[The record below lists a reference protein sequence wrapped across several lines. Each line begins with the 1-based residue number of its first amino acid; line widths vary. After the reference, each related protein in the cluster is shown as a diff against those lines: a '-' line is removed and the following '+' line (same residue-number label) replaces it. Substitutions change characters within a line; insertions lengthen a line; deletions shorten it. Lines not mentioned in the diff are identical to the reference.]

1 MNVLFDAFNQPEK
14 PNIILC
20 NPNKEPIYAL
30 GGIAFNI
37 APKLVFNGMSTLTF
51 TFPASID
58 ANVTHIEAY
67 DYIQT
72 KRLIYIDSLQMYFV
86 ITQAEEDLD
95 GSVDKKLVTCQ
106 SLEAEMVYKVM
117 LAFGGTLEF
126 WNPVTPASSLLG
138 QIIEFVPNWSVGYV
152 DPDIQTVYR
161 TFNITSSKTI
171 YDFLLN
177 DVETAYQCVFVFD
190 AMNRKINAYS
200 TANAPIPTDIFL
212 SFDNLLRSGKLT
224 ELTDELVT
232 GLHVSG
238 DSGVDI
244 HQVNPL
250 GTDEIYNFDYFKT
263 LDWMSQDLIDAITA
277 WENNLVIQQPIYA
290 NYLTQLSDIN
300 ADLLTQQATLSN
312 QNIAMSSLIDVQQAR
327 IQSGISYSDITAEMN
342 ALQPLINTTQSII
355 NDDQNQITEITNNL
369 TTISNELQFSNAFT
383 SDQLKRLSPFI
394 IENTYQNKNFVTTD
408 TMTADQIQSEIQE
421 LYDQATAVLATV
433 SQPRY
438 EITIDSANFMV
449 LPQFKPFID
458 QLQLGAVINV
468 DKGNGTIL
476 NIVLLELDFQIDDM
490 TKFTVTMSN
499 DVRLNKKKFIYAD
512 LFQQAISAGTSVSFN
527 ATEWSN
533 WTQYKDDVTT
543 FIDSALNA
551 SNNAIISSN
560 NENII
565 IDEHGLRGRQYNPI
579 TQTFS
584 PQQVWL
590 VNNMLAFTKD
600 GWNTSSLA
608 LGAINV
614 NGNTT
619 YGIIADAICGNMI
632 IGNTLNIENS
642 SNTFSVNANGAT
654 LTNATLS
661 IIGNNGK
668 NKILLDPIN
677 GLTIETLISGSYVN
691 EFYVDSLGN
700 VNFAGVLNGA
710 SGNFSGSLTAAT
722 GTIGGWTIS
731 PTGLA
736 DTHGNYIYSSGN
748 FKLGPLT
755 VSGSTGTFSGNF
767 YASNLVGQITGG
779 QVANNTISD
788 GNISSGLNAG
798 KITYGSM
805 SGNQI
810 YGGTAALSGISAV
823 SGNLHVAGSVIAS
836 DIVQASNFSTSGGA
850 GQSVTL
856 TVSTPYG
863 NMNLYFS
870 AGLMCGYNY
879 V

>member
-37 APKLVFNGMSTLTF
+37 LPKLVFNGMSTLTF

-72 KRLIYIDSLQMYFV
+72 KRLIYIDSLQMYFI

-126 WNPVTPASSLLG
+126 WNPITPASSLLG
-138 QIIEFVPNWSVGYV
+138 QMIEFVPNWSVGYV

-190 AMNRKINAYS
+190 TMNRLINAYS

-408 TMTADQIQSEIQE
+408 TMTADQIQTSKFKNYMIKQR
-421 LYDQATAVLATV
+421 
-433 SQPRY
+433 RY
-438 EITIDSANFMV
+438 
-449 LPQFKPFID
+449 
-458 QLQLGAVINV
+458 
-468 DKGNGTIL
+468 
-476 NIVLLELDFQIDDM
+476 
-490 TKFTVTMSN
+490 
-499 DVRLNKKKFIYAD
+499 
-512 LFQQAISAGTSVSFN
+512 
-527 ATEWSN
+527 
-533 WTQYKDDVTT
+533 
-543 FIDSALNA
+543 
-551 SNNAIISSN
+551 
-560 NENII
+560 
-565 IDEHGLRGRQYNPI
+565 
-579 TQTFS
+579 
-584 PQQVWL
+584 
-590 VNNMLAFTKD
+590 
-600 GWNTSSLA
+600 
-608 LGAINV
+608 
-614 NGNTT
+614 
-619 YGIIADAICGNMI
+619 
-632 IGNTLNIENS
+632 
-642 SNTFSVNANGAT
+642 
-654 LTNATLS
+654 
-661 IIGNNGK
+661 
-668 NKILLDPIN
+668 
-677 GLTIETLISGSYVN
+677 
-691 EFYVDSLGN
+691 
-700 VNFAGVLNGA
+700 
-710 SGNFSGSLTAAT
+710 
-722 GTIGGWTIS
+722 
-731 PTGLA
+731 
-736 DTHGNYIYSSGN
+736 
-748 FKLGPLT
+748 
-755 VSGSTGTFSGNF
+755 
-767 YASNLVGQITGG
+767 
-779 QVANNTISD
+779 
-788 GNISSGLNAG
+788 
-798 KITYGSM
+798 
-805 SGNQI
+805 
-810 YGGTAALSGISAV
+810 
-823 SGNLHVAGSVIAS
+823 
-836 DIVQASNFSTSGGA
+836 
-850 GQSVTL
+850 
-856 TVSTPYG
+856 
-863 NMNLYFS
+863 
-870 AGLMCGYNY
+870 
-879 V
+879 